1 MTANWIDISKWNNK
15 PDKFFSQLQKE
26 IDDREPVDIV
36 DLRKFNIDLV
46 NLYCLFKKTISPYP
60 NGFYTFLIKDKP
72 IANLFWWDFI
82 LESEFGFLHFFRKQ
96 SHVEVMTCVSEK
108 EFDLKSFIEFNLKK
122 YAKDIEEEKTKLETH
137 TLYINHYDSYKK
149 CVEELWLT
157 IKDLKIDPIDLEEEV
172 QKDSK
177 RATALMQTYMEN
189 NVKFHTLGKSLILN
203 AAFMIESY
211 LNFLIRI
218 TAKPELRDYPEVMKK
233 YLSNNFIEKLKSLK
247 FYTILLSE
255 NVDLD
260 NKAIKDAQKVM
271 TYRNKYVHF
280 DLSSEL
286 NKIGVVHFDNYFP
299 VFPAYNDSPIIENV
313 KLSFQIPSYDIIQF
327 SHEACHQFVKY
338 IDSLLI
344 PNEWSDGVRL
354 LMSQNPIGFN
364 EQKRVYSAIFSNVL
378 FDGFLGKK

>member
-1 MTANWIDISKWNNK
+1 VTAKWIDISNWNNK

-26 IDDREPVDIV
+26 INDREPVEII

-46 NLYCLFKKTISPYP
+46 KLYCLFKAKISPYP

-96 SHVEVMTCVSEK
+96 SHVEVMLCVSEN
-108 EFDLKSFIEFNLKK
+108 EFNLKYFVDYNFKK
-122 YAKDIEEEKTKLETH
+122 YAKEIEKVKSKLETH

-149 CVEELWLT
+149 CVDELWLN

-172 QKDSK
+172 KKDSK
-177 RATALMQTYMEN
+177 RATALMQAYMEN
-189 NVKFHTLGKSLILN
+189 NVKLHTLGKSLILN

-218 TAKPELRDYPEVMKK
+218 TAKSELRAYPEVMKK
-233 YLSNNFIEKLKSLK
+233 YLGNNFVEKLKSLK
-247 FYTILLSE
+247 FYTVLLSKD
-255 NVDLD
+255 VDLN
-260 NKAIKDAQKVM
+260 NKAIIDAQKVM
-271 TYRNKYVHF
+271 NYRNKYVHF

-286 NKIGVVHFDNYFP
+286 NKIGVVHFDQYFP
-299 VFPAYNDSPIIENV
+299 VFPAYKESPIIENV
-313 KLSFQIPSYDIIQF
+313 KLSFQIPSFDIMKF
-327 SHEACHQFVKY
+327 SYQACHQFIKY

-344 PNEWSDGVRL
+344 ENEWSDGVRL

-364 EQKRVYSAIFSNVL
+364 EQKKVYSAIFSNL
-378 FDGFLGKK
+378 RIDGFIGKK